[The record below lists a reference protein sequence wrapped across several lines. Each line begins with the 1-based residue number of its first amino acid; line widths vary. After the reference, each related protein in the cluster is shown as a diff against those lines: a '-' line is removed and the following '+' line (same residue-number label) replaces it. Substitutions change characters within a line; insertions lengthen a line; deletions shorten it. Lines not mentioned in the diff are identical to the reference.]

1 MKQSKI
7 SLLSIAAL
15 LVCSLACSA
24 VSSFVATPTPAPT
37 STPPPSPTPEPNAE
51 IFSDN
56 FSSTSTGWGTGTD
69 AESSVE
75 YVDGGLQFKV
85 FTDLFVTWSGPDQ
98 VKYSDVHI
106 DVTVKNNSTDELAL
120 FGIICHEQDSQDFY
134 YLGVGGD
141 GYYAIAK
148 SEVGKDNEYYSDG
161 NSSAIPTDNQP
172 FTLGADCGSGN
183 LALYVNGQQI
193 ASAQDS
199 SFTSGY
205 IGLFAW
211 SNEIENSTDVTF
223 DDFVLSELD

>member
-7 SLLSIAAL
+7 FLFSIAAL

-24 VSSFVATPTPAPT
+24 VSGFMATPTPAPT
-37 STPPPSPTPEPNAE
+37 STPLPSPTPEPSAE

-85 FTDLFVTWSGPDQ
+85 FSDLFVTWSGPDQ
-98 VKYSDVHI
+98 EKYSDVHI

-120 FGIICHEQDSQDFY
+120 FGIICHEQDSQAFY

-148 SEVGKDNEYYSDG
+148 SEVDKDNEFYADG

-172 FTLGADCGSGN
+172 FTLSADCGTGN

-199 SFTSGY
+199 TFTSGY

-211 SNEIENSTDVTF
+211 SNEEANATDVTF

>member
-1 MKQSKI
+1 MKPSKI
-7 SLLSIAAL
+7 YLFSTTAL
-15 LVCSLACSA
+15 LACSLACSA
-24 VSSFVATPTPAPT
+24 ISSFVATPTPPST
-37 STPPPSPTPEPNAE
+37 STPLPSPTPEPNTQL
-51 IFSDN
+51 FKDN

-85 FTDLFVTWSGPDQ
+85 FSDLFVTWSGPDQ
-98 VKYSDVHI
+98 EKYSDVHI

-120 FGIICHEQDSQDFY
+120 FGIICHEQDSQAFY

-148 SEVGKDNEYYSDG
+148 SEVGKDNEYYADG

-172 FTLGADCGSGN
+172 FTLSADCGTGN

-199 SFTSGY
+199 TYTSGY

-211 SNEIENSTDVTF
+211 SNEEANSTDVTF

>member
-7 SLLSIAAL
+7 FLFSVATLV
-15 LVCSLACSA
+15 VCSLACSA
-24 VSSFVATPTPAPT
+24 VSSFIATPTPAAS
-37 STPPPSPTPEPNAE
+37 STPLSSPTPELNAK

-85 FTDLFVTWSGPDQ
+85 FSDRFVTWSGPDQ
-98 VKYSDVHI
+98 EKYSDIHI
-106 DVTVKNNSTDELAL
+106 DVTVKNNSTDDLAL
-120 FGIICHEQDSQDFY
+120 FGIICHEQDSQAFY

-148 SEVGKDNEYYSDG
+148 SEVDKDNEYYADG
-161 NSSAIPTDNQP
+161 NSSDIPTGNEP
-172 FTLGADCGSGN
+172 FTLSADCGTGN
-183 LALYVNGQQI
+183 LVLYVNGQQI

-199 SFTSGY
+199 TFTSGY

-211 SNEIENSTDVTF
+211 SNEEANSTDVTF